1 MQRIPIF
8 IALITAATPA
18 LAQDNSIGKAV
29 FTQKCAVCH
38 YDPAKPDIQ
47 PRMGPSLKGV
57 VGRKAASSPQY
68 ARYSP
73 AMKRSGK
80 VWNKATLDAYL
91 TAPAKVVPGT
101 TMAFAGLPD
110 AAKRAAIINYLT
122 APK

>member
-1 MQRIPIF
+1 MYKAPIVL
-8 IALITAATPA
+8 ALLSAATPA
-18 LAQDNSIGKAV
+18 LAQDNNSGKMV

-38 YDPAKPDIQ
+38 YDPGKPDVQ

-57 VGRKAASSPQY
+57 VGRKAASAPGF

>member
-1 MQRIPIF
+1 MYKAPI
-8 IALITAATPA
+8 ILVLLTAAAPA
-18 LAQDNSIGKAV
+18 LAQDNSGKMV

-38 YDPAKPDIQ
+38 YDPAKPDVQ
-47 PRMGPSLKGV
+47 PRIGPSLKGV
-57 VGRKAASSPQY
+57 VGRKAASAPGF

-80 VWNKATLDAYL
+80 VWNKPTLDAYL

-101 TMAFAGLPD
+101 TMSFAGLSD
-110 AAKRAAIINYLT
+110 AGKRAAIINYLT

>member
-1 MQRIPIF
+1 MQRISII
-8 IALITAATPA
+8 IALITAANPV
-18 LAQDNSIGKAV
+18 LAQDNSSGKMV

-38 YDPAKPDIQ
+38 YDPGKPDVQ
-47 PRMGPSLKGV
+47 PRIGPSLKGV
-57 VGRKAASSPQY
+57 VGRKAASALGF

-91 TAPAKVVPGT
+91 AAPAKVVPGT
-101 TMAFAGLPD
+101 TMSFAGLSD
-110 AAKRAAIINYLT
+110 AARRTAIINYLA